1 MKGNEI
7 INILDSFDE
16 ARHGIVSSTTNFSVI
31 VKQQPLVLECLYVLK
46 KVTKSVENCRPVTNS
61 VAYNGFSLYNIY
73 YVEKNSIMHLAN
85 WLRLLIRGQEVN

>member
-61 VAYNGFSLYNIY
+61 VAYNGFSLLKK
-73 YVEKNSIMHLAN
+73 VMHFQK
-85 WLRLLIRGQEVN
+85 WH